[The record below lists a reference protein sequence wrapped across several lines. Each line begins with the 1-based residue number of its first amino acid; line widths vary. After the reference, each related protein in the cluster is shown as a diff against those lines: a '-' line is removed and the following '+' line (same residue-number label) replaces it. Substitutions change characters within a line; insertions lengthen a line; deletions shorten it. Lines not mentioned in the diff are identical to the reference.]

1 MEYSDFELSR
11 KFPILLFQVSRKINV
26 FLRRAMFL
34 ILGHKDPP
42 LNKAQIMTNMYI
54 YRTDQKIACSLVQ
67 EDYKTSQLLE
77 NPQYI
82 Q

>member
-1 MEYSDFELSR
+1 MG
-11 KFPILLFQVSRKINV
+11 
-26 FLRRAMFL
+26 MFL

-42 LNKAQIMTNMYI
+42 LNKAQIMPNMYI

-67 EDYKTSQLLE
+67 EDRKTSQLLE

-82 Q
+82 AVHCTLQYITRYVVHQVLYMAIFITHDLF